1 LFICYSKADESGEQ
15 MTKLPEC
22 FQTGFIG
29 FFRMKRK
36 ELNINSIC
44 PILKNP
50 VNPV

>member
-1 LFICYSKADESGEQ
+1 MAE
-15 MTKLPEC
+15 LPEG
-22 FQTGFIG
+22 FQTGFTG

-36 ELNINSIC
+36 EWNINSIC